1 LQIKLKVFRF
11 AGIAAPVLFSF
22 FILLGGYI
30 NPDYSS
36 FRETISTLIQRGAP
50 NKMFL
55 DIGIIISNSLLA
67 LFGYGIFR
75 IGRNEANKYKFISG
89 LTLIAGGIAGILIIL
104 LPKDLDSVS
113 AMSVTGYL
121 HHIIAAFLTILA
133 MLSIIFFEF
142 GQFRNRKFKIYST
155 ISLIFILISAV
166 VTVISGMSK
175 VSLVGMFERIT
186 LILYFQWVII
196 MSGLALKHSVSK
208 KTSKKIS
215 ELSKKIIAKTEQK
228 VPRRMKI
235 VYAVAGIIA
244 PVMYSGFVLLGGF
257 LRPDYAPLS
266 HTISTLVQ
274 AGAPNRII
282 LRAGFILS
290 NICLILF
297 GYGLFAISRNVK
309 KKYRAWSGLSLIGA
323 GVTGILII
331 IFPKDPENIRMTFS
345 GFTHHFFIAILA
357 VFTIISTLFFE
368 FGEDHNRKLRAYSK
382 ISLFFILGFALIT
395 VIAGLSGFYY
405 AGLFERI
412 SIIAYLQWVLVIAVV
427 FLKQKSQHHLTNR

>member
-1 LQIKLKVFRF
+1 MRIKLKVFRF

-30 NPDYSS
+30 NPGYSS
-36 FRETISTLIQRGAP
+36 FRETISTLIQVGAP

-55 DIGIIISNSLLA
+55 DIGIIISNLFLA

-75 IGRNEANKYKFISG
+75 IGRNEANKYKSISG
-89 LTLIAGGIAGILIIL
+89 ITLVAGGIAGILIIL
-104 LPKDLDSVS
+104 LPKDLNSAS

-121 HHIIAAFLTILA
+121 HHFIAALLTILA
-133 MLSIIFFEF
+133 MLSILFSEF
-142 GQFRNRKFKIYST
+142 GQFHDRKFKIYSI
-155 ISLIFILISAV
+155 ISLILMFISAV
-166 VTVISGMSK
+166 VTAISGTSK
-175 VSLVGMFERIT
+175 VSLVGMFERVT
-186 LILYFQWVII
+186 LVLYFQWVMV

-208 KTSKKIS
+208 KTLQKLA
-215 ELSKKIIAKTEQK
+215 ELSKKIAVKIDQK
-228 VPRRMKI
+228 VPERMKG

-244 PVMYSGFVLLGGF
+244 PVLYCGFVLIGGF
-257 LRPDYAPLS
+257 LRPDYVALS

-290 NICLILF
+290 SVCLMLF
-297 GYGLFAISRNVK
+297 GYGLFAISRNIK
-309 KKYRAWSGLSLIGA
+309 RKYRSWSGLSLIGA
-323 GVTGILII
+323 GITGILII
-331 IFPKDPENIRMTFS
+331 IFPKAPENITMTLT
-345 GFTHHFFIAILA
+345 GFTHHFFIALLS
-357 VFTIISTLFFE
+357 VLTIISTLFFE
-368 FGEDHNRKLRAYSK
+368 FGENHNRKLRNYSK

-412 SIIAYLQWVLVIAVV
+412 SIVAYLQWVLVIAVV
-427 FLKQKSQHHLTNR
+427 FRKQEKQK